1 MVKSFSYISK
11 IVLLALL
18 MIGFANVSNAQD
30 MRRILDLNGYLFRGV
45 QTKDSI
51 VLYFGTPDKYRSMMS
66 EIGLNEEFSYG
77 KSIIRLGEN
86 GNSYAFGV
94 FDKRFAVYTFAT
106 KGGIRVGDSVSK
118 IRQLGFG
125 ELKFVSSDLFYFW
138 NIGDFPLMVYHES
151 GIITSF
157 HFEVSSF

>member
-1 MVKSFSYISK
+1 
-11 IVLLALL
+11 

-30 MRRILDLNGYLFRGV
+30 KRRLLDLNGYLFSGV

-51 VLYFGTPDKYRSMMS
+51 VLYFGKPDKYRSVMS
-66 EIGLNEEFSYG
+66 ELGLDEEFSYG
-77 KSIIRLGEN
+77 KNIIRLGEN
-86 GNSYAFGV
+86 GNAYAFGV

-118 IRQLGFG
+118 IIQLGFG

-138 NIGDFPLMVYHES
+138 NIGDFPLMVYHKS
-151 GIITSF
+151 GIITSL
-157 HFEVSSF
+157 HFAVSSF

>member
-1 MVKSFSYISK
+1 MKISIK
-11 IVLLALL
+11 TALITLAV
-18 MIGFANVSNAQD
+18 MCFVNFAEAQD

-51 VLYFGTPDKYRSMMS
+51 VLYFGTPDKYRSIMS
-66 EIGLNEEFSYG
+66 ELGLDEEFSYG

-86 GNSYAFGV
+86 GNAYAFGV

-138 NIGDFPLMVYHES
+138 NIGDFPLKVYHKS
-151 GIITSF
+151 GIITSL

>member
-1 MVKSFSYISK
+1 MKISIK
-11 IVLLALL
+11 TALITLAV
-18 MIGFANVSNAQD
+18 MCFVNFAEAQD

-66 EIGLNEEFSYG
+66 EIGLDEEFSYG
-77 KSIIRLGEN
+77 KSIIRLAEN
-86 GNSYAFGV
+86 GNAYAFGV

-138 NIGDFPLMVYHES
+138 NIGDFPLKVYHKS
-151 GIITSF
+151 GIITSL

>member
-1 MVKSFSYISK
+1 MKISIK
-11 IVLLALL
+11 TALITLAV
-18 MIGFANVSNAQD
+18 MCFVYFAEAQD

-66 EIGLNEEFSYG
+66 EIGLDEEFSYG

-86 GNSYAFGV
+86 GNAYAFGI

-106 KGGIRVGDSVSK
+106 KGGIIVGDSVSK

-138 NIGDFPLMVYHES
+138 NIGDFPLKVYHKS
-151 GIITSF
+151 GIITSL

>member
-1 MVKSFSYISK
+1 MKISIK
-11 IVLLALL
+11 TAFITLAV
-18 MIGFANVSNAQD
+18 MCFVNIAEAQD

-51 VLYFGTPDKYRSMMS
+51 LLYFGKPDKYRNMMT
-66 EIGLNEEFSYG
+66 EFGLDEEFSYG

-125 ELKFVSSDLFYFW
+125 ELKFVSNDLFYFW
-138 NIGDFPLMVYHES
+138 NIGDFPLMVYHKS
-151 GIITSF
+151 GIITSL

>member
-1 MVKSFSYISK
+1 MKISIK
-11 IVLLALL
+11 TALITLAV
-18 MIGFANVSNAQD
+18 MCFVNFAEAQD

-51 VLYFGTPDKYRSMMS
+51 VLYFGKPDKYRSMMS

-86 GNSYAFGV
+86 GNAYAFGI

-125 ELKFVSSDLFYFW
+125 ELKFVSNDLFYFW

>member
-1 MVKSFSYISK
+1 MKISIK
-11 IVLLALL
+11 TALITLAV
-18 MIGFANVSNAQD
+18 MCFVNFAEAQD

-51 VLYFGTPDKYRSMMS
+51 VLYFGKPDKYRSMMS
-66 EIGLNEEFSYG
+66 ELGLDEEFSYG

-86 GNSYAFGV
+86 GNAYAFGV

-125 ELKFVSSDLFYFW
+125 ELKFVSNDLFYFW
-138 NIGDFPLMVYHES
+138 NIGDFPLMVYHKS
-151 GIITSF
+151 GIITSL

>member
-1 MVKSFSYISK
+1 
-11 IVLLALL
+11 

-51 VLYFGTPDKYRSMMS
+51 VLYFGKPDKYRSMMS
-66 EIGLNEEFSYG
+66 ELGLDEEFSYG

-86 GNSYAFGV
+86 GNAYAFGV

-106 KGGIRVGDSVSK
+106 KGGLRVGDSVSK

-125 ELKFVSSDLFYFW
+125 ELKFVSNDLFYFW
-138 NIGDFPLMVYHES
+138 NIGDFPLMVYHKS
-151 GIITSF
+151 GIITSL